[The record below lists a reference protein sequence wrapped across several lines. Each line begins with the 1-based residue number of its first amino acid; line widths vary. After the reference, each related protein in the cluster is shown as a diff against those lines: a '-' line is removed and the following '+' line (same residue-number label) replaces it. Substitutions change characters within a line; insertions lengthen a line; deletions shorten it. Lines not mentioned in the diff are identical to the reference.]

1 MDFNFKEVE
10 EKWRKEWERKEIYK
24 VTEDA
29 ARPKYYVLDM
39 FPYPSGAG
47 LHVGHPLGY
56 VASDIYARYKRLKGF
71 NVLHPMGYDAFGL
84 PAEQYAIET
93 GTPPEVT
100 TEKAIKTYRGQLDKI
115 GFSYDWSRQ
124 VKTCEPQYYKWTQWI
139 FLQLFDSWYN
149 REKDR
154 AEKIETLYIHFAE
167 FGCVNW
173 PQHDKDDHAEFT
185 DVEWNNFSEEEKQK
199 ILMHYRIAY
208 QSYSEVNW
216 CEALGTV
223 LANDEVKDGK
233 SERGGYPV
241 ERRKMRQWF
250 LRITE
255 YADRLLSGLDTL
267 DWSDAMKDMQRNWI
281 GRSEGALVQF
291 TIDNLQLTTGTGLT
305 VFTTRPDTIYGA
317 TFMVIAPEHELV
329 AGLTTAGQ
337 QKEMEEYI
345 AYVKSRTDVER
356 QQEKR
361 VTGAF
366 TGSYAVNPFTGKN
379 IPIYIAEYV
388 LAGYGTGALMA
399 VPADDERDR
408 KFAEKFGLPIV
419 EVIDKSA
426 HPNAEIG
433 DKVGTMINSEMLN
446 GMEVKDAIKNILTEI
461 EARGIGK
468 RKVNYRLRDA
478 GYSRQRYWGEP
489 FPIVYKNDIPYPL
502 PVSELPVVLPKVE
515 SYKPAGDGRS
525 PIATA
530 TEWMNHAE
538 GTRETDTMPGYAGS
552 SWYFLRYM
560 DPNNDKEFASK
571 DKLNYWQSVD
581 LYLGGNEHAVGH
593 LLYARLWHK
602 FLYDMGY
609 VPTDEPFKKLVN
621 QGMIQGVSAFTMNVA
636 IPYTI
641 VWEQSPEKNFINH
654 PNLCISKNKYEKLIT
669 GDKIEISRY
678 LDFCN
683 TILRRLNPHIS
694 AIRGAKNGYEL
705 TFDKFQ
711 AIEVHV
717 PISIVTSNDILNK
730 DEYTTWHKQRL
741 NNQDV
746 EFYNEDDGSFICLR
760 AVEKMSKSKYNVV
773 NPDEVIEK
781 YGADA
786 FRMFEMFLGPLD
798 QSKPWDQQGIDGVG
812 KFIRRFWRLFYD
824 EKGNWRVI
832 TDTPTPAEY
841 KVLHKTI
848 KKIAED
854 IERLSFNTCISQ
866 FMIAMNELNDLK
878 CTKREILEPLLIV
891 LAPFAPFLTEELWL
905 ALGNSGS
912 IHHAEFPKFEEKY
925 LVESA
930 FNYPVSISG
939 KVRAE
944 ISLALD
950 LDEAAVKAAVL
961 SNEIVQKWTNGAEP
975 KKFIFVK
982 GRIINVVV

>member
-1 MDFNFKEVE
+1 MDFDFRKVE
-10 EKWRKEWERKEIYK
+10 EKWRKNWEDTGIYK
-24 VTEDA
+24 VSEDPNL
-29 ARPKYYVLDM
+29 PKYYVLDM

-56 VASDIYARYKRLKGF
+56 VASDIFARYKRLKGF

-93 GTPPEVT
+93 GTPPQVT
-100 TEKAIKTYRGQLDKI
+100 TDNAIKTYRSQLDKI

-139 FLQLFDSWYN
+139 FLQLFNSWYD
-149 REKDR
+149 REKNK
-154 AEKIETLYIHFAE
+154 AENIFTLQSFFAE
-167 FGCVNW
+167 NGCINW
-173 PQHDKDDHAEFT
+173 PQHDKVDHDEFT
-185 DVEWNNFSEEEKQK
+185 DVEWNNFTIEQQER

-267 DWSDAMKDMQRNWI
+267 DWSEAMKDMQRNWI
-281 GRSEGALVQF
+281 GRSEGALVKF
-291 TIDNLQLTTGTGLT
+291 KTGEGSLV

-329 AGLTTAGQ
+329 ASLTTPGQ
-337 QKEMEEYI
+337 QKEIEDYI

-356 QQEKR
+356 QQEKK

-366 TGSYAVNPFTGKN
+366 TGSYAINPFTN
-379 IPIYIAEYV
+379 TEIPIYIAEYV
-388 LAGYGTGALMA
+388 LAGYGTGAIMA

-408 KFAEKFGLPIV
+408 KFAEKFGLPII

-433 DKVGTMINSEMLN
+433 DKVGTMINSGTLN
-446 GMEVKDAIKNILTEI
+446 GKEVKEAIKLIIDEI
-461 EARGIGK
+461 EKQGIGK

-489 FPIVYKNDIPYPL
+489 FPIVYKNDVPYPL
-502 PVSELPVVLPKVE
+502 EVDELPLELPLVD
-515 SYKPAGDGRS
+515 SYKPSGDGRS
-525 PIATA
+525 PIANNKA
-530 TEWMNHAE
+530 WVNLPD
-538 GTRETDTMPGYAGS
+538 GGQRETDTMPGYAGS

-560 DPNNDKEFASK
+560 DPHNDKEFASK

-581 LYLGGNEHAVGH
+581 LYLGGSEHAVGH

-602 FLYDMGY
+602 FLYDIGY

-621 QGMIQGVSAFTMNVA
+621 QGMIQGVSS
-636 IPYTI
+636 II
-641 VWEQSPEKNFINH
+641 
-654 PNLCISKNKYEKLIT
+654 
-669 GDKIEISRY
+669 Y
-678 LDFCN
+678 L
-683 TILRRLNPHIS
+683 
-694 AIRGAKNGYEL
+694 
-705 TFDKFQ
+705 FDWF
-711 AIEVHV
+711 AR
-717 PISIVTSNDILNK
+717 NK
-730 DEYTTWHKQRL
+730 DNSATDFMAALDAPNIYVSKEYYDDYLKNDKKFSEQLKLKFNETIKAY
-741 NNQDV
+741 NQDV
-746 EFYNEDDGSFICLR
+746 EIDWSAAKFIGYRVPISLVKDNKLNIAEFKTKREEYERAIYISNDNQEVILGSE
-760 AVEKMSKSKYNVV
+760 VEKMSKRYGNVV

-824 EKGNWRVI
+824 DKGTWRVS
-832 TDTPTPAEY
+832 TEAPTAAEF
-841 KVLHKTI
+841 KALHKTI

-854 IERLSFNTCISQ
+854 IERLQFNTCVSQ
-866 FMIAMNELNDLK
+866 FMICLNELNDLK
-878 CTKREILEPLLIV
+878 CTKREILEPLLIA

-905 ALGNSGS
+905 ALGNTGS
-912 IHHAEFPKFEEKY
+912 IHQAKYPTIEEKY
-925 LVESA
+925 LVESS
-930 FNYPVSISG
+930 FNYPVSING
-939 KVRAE
+939 KTRAE
-944 ISLALD
+944 IPLALD
-950 LDEAAVKAAVL
+950 LDEAAVRAIVL
-961 SNEIVQKWTNGAEP
+961 ANETVLKWTNGVEP